1 MNCEHKELIHD
12 YINIDKRIKQ
22 IEYRMDQRE
31 IEFNAQSFCGGTIF
45 HPLGVMYAGFRVDE
59 RVSTY
64 IDLMN
69 TYKRN
74 IAMNKRRRYYFN
86 NFLNGLDPHTRASL
100 KRRYKQNMR
109 FDEMQ
114 SIGHDRIVL
123 DEIVEIEDAISYEF
137 GTSLS
142 GELNKEI
149 LQVEYTKFSEETVED
164 SFEAMQKLLG
174 V

>member
-1 MNCEHKELIHD
+1 MNNEHKELIHD
-12 YINIDKRIKQ
+12 YLNLARRIKRI
-22 IEYRMDQRE
+22 ERRMIKKE
-31 IEFNAQSFCGGTIF
+31 IEFNSQTFCGITEY
-45 HPLGVMYAGFRVDE
+45 HPLGLRHKGFKVDE
-59 RVSTY
+59 RVANY

-74 IAMNKRRRYYFN
+74 IAMNKRRMFYFKS
-86 NFLNGLDPHTRASL
+86 FLNGLDPHTRVSL

-109 FDEMQ
+109 FDEIQ
-114 SIGHDRIVL
+114 SLGHDRIVL

-142 GELNKEI
+142 GELNREI